1 MRILSQK
8 ALCKP
13 SLPPASWGPE
23 KETGV
28 GSSDTRKTK
37 CINKA
42 KLKNFGLGGDNK
54 KVSRKK

>member
-13 SLPPASWGPE
+13 SLPPANWGSE

-28 GSSDTRKTK
+28 DSSDTRKAK

-42 KLKNFGLGGDNK
+42 KLKNFGLRGTKNK
-54 KVSRKK
+54 